1 MKRIY
6 ISESHRKYSEE
17 CQKEVAEMSKHPL
30 PADEKEA
37 QMERNMRL
45 SMIRRYMIESQ
56 RKLSEECKREV
67 EKVASLPLTWE
78 QIKAQCDRIIET
90 FDVTME
96 NSSSSLPRDKQ

>member
-1 MKRIY
+1 
-6 ISESHRKYSEE
+6 
-17 CQKEVAEMSKHPL
+17 MSKHPL
-30 PADEKEA
+30 PVDEKEA